1 MEGLD
6 AKLERV
12 AGDVNELIS
21 LYDFAEKLYPYQNI
35 RESTKV
41 SRVQPSYRNI
51 IYIYPN
57 DIILNSSTRTSSAET

>member
-21 LYDFAEKLYPYQNI
+21 LYDYAEKLYPYQNI
-35 RESTKV
+35 REPTKV
-41 SRVQPSYRNI
+41 S
-51 IYIYPN
+51 
-57 DIILNSSTRTSSAET
+57 